1 MAKRGTGQMR
11 TTTHDASI
19 ARAVPPALLGRRR
32 LPPAVNDN
40 RPSFLRLLR
49 LAVGPVAIVA
59 LAIAIW
65 WS

>member
-11 TTTHDASI
+11 TTTQDPSV

-40 RPSFLRLLR
+40 RPSFWRLMR

-59 LAIAIW
+59 LVAAIW

>member
-40 RPSFLRLLR
+40 RPSFWRLLR

-59 LAIAIW
+59 LLAAIW
-65 WS
+65 WG

>member
-11 TTTHDASI
+11 TTTQDPSV

-40 RPSFLRLLR
+40 RPSFKRLLR
-49 LAVGPVAIVA
+49 LAIGPVAIVA

-65 WS
+65 WG

>member
-1 MAKRGTGQMR
+1 MAKRGSGQMR
-11 TTTHDASI
+11 TTALDASV

-40 RPSFLRLLR
+40 RPSFWRLWR

-59 LAIAIW
+59 LLAAIW
-65 WS
+65 WG